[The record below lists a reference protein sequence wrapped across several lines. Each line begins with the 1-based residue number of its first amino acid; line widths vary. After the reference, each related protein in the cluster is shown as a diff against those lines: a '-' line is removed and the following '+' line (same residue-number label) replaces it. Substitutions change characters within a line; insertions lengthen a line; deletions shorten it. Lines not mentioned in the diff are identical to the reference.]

1 MILHR
6 LHVLPIAVEAD
17 DPGHGSDREDLA
29 WCGKGHGARK
39 GDHLVRHE
47 FSTHT
52 PYLARHYRR
61 NTSGSL
67 PRGMPMIVDESVEVH
82 VRESDGDTE
91 HKRQRLDMFRPPTW
105 HNTLRHVSFGELYCI

>member
-6 LHVLPIAVEAD
+6 LDNLPVAVGAD

-29 WCGKGHGARK
+29 RLGKGHGAHES
-39 GDHLVRHE
+39 DHLVRHE

-52 PYLARHYRR
+52 PYLARHCRR

-67 PRGMPMIVDESVEVH
+67 PRGMPMVVDESVEVH
-82 VRESDGDTE
+82 VRELDGDIE
-91 HKRQRLDMFRPPTW
+91 RKRQ
-105 HNTLRHVSFGELYCI
+105 